1 MAPRRKAPRID
12 APTTIEQATAM
23 IAKYLDMSAMV
34 EQTRAEADAAIRA
47 IEEARDLAIAPT
59 ELAIRDMFAQL
70 RTWWAVARDD
80 MTLGNRRSIDL
91 AGATIGE
98 RITPPALKL
107 PKGWRVEDA
116 VNFLDSLKTMWPIA
130 GDFLRVRT
138 DIEKPAL
145 IKLLSN
151 STSPSPMRDR
161 ILEEGFT
168 TQQRDEF
175 FIARAAREPADPVVE
190 VLS

>member
-12 APTTIEQATAM
+12 APQTIEQATNM
-23 IAKYLDMSAMV
+23 IADYLQMSAMV

-47 IEEARDLAIAPT
+47 IEAARDLAIAPT
-59 ELAIRDMFAQL
+59 EIAIRDLFAQL

-80 MTLGNRRSIDL
+80 MTLGNRRSVEL

-98 RITPPALKL
+98 RITPPALTL
-107 PKGWRVEDA
+107 PRGWQGDDA
-116 VNFLDSLKTMWPIA
+116 VRFFESIISLWPVA
-130 GDFLRVRT
+130 AEFLRVR
-138 DIEKPAL
+138 ISVEKPAL
-145 IKLLSN
+145 IKLLGN

-161 ILEEGFT
+161 IINAGFT

-175 FIARAAREPADPVVE
+175 FIDRAVREPADPVVE
-190 VLS
+190 ALS